1 MSTQNIYNKLAK
13 YSKIQAKPTDVKQT
27 LAKVKLSL
35 VDDLINS
42 VDDAKIYIE
51 NSESLVNEIE
61 QNNIKLTEQI
71 GYLNDSMNA
80 FNNGKE
86 NLMDELVAIG
96 ADESWGLPENVDG
109 ANTEYE
115 AIVQRREK
123 LINSY
128 NDMLNKTDINY
139 I

>member
-1 MSTQNIYNKLAK
+1 MIKTILNKLYK
-13 YSKIQAKPTDVKQT
+13 RSTDVKPR
-27 LAKVKLSL
+27 LVKLSL
-35 VDDLINS
+35 VDELINA

-71 GYLNDSMNA
+71 GYLNESMYA

-86 NLMDELVAIG
+86 ELMDKLVAMG
-96 ADESWGLPENVDG
+96 ADEMWGLPENVDG

-115 AIVQRREK
+115 AIVQRRDK